1 MAIIVEH
8 EKRRKEIL
16 QKSLDVFVEEGYED
30 VTYQK
35 IADRCGITRTT
46 LYIYFKN
53 KQEIFLFSIKQ
64 LLNDIET
71 SLKTILNDKSLNN
84 EQILRSVM
92 STLVDVC
99 TENTK
104 LFDVLLPY
112 LLQLKKTGKDPNLQV
127 KRRVLRL
134 RHLLSSLI
142 IMGIDS
148 GEFVKQDI
156 HSTGDLLYGLI
167 EVSIFRLTVLSQ
179 KDISQIKDAINRA
192 IDGMLVKKA

>member
-1 MAIIVEH
+1 M
-8 EKRRKEIL
+8 
-16 QKSLDVFVEEGYED
+16 
-30 VTYQK
+30 
-35 IADRCGITRTT
+35 
-46 LYIYFKN
+46 YIYFKN